1 MTYSH
6 MANATLPS
14 AMLRF
19 TSEFGKGSGGSTALL
34 SSGKGVDDPF
44 AVCNRF
50 IEFVNEVLSR
60 QPVGM
65 AYSISGYATF

>member
-19 TSEFGKGSGGSTALL
+19 TTEFGMVSGGATALL
-34 SSGKGVDDPF
+34 SSGKGVW
-44 AVCNRF
+44 
-50 IEFVNEVLSR
+50 
-60 QPVGM
+60 
-65 AYSISGYATF
+65 